1 MEEEPHY
8 GTAAGRVP
16 PPVSQPETSGIRMV
30 DVIRKKRDGLEL
42 SRPEIEYL
50 VRAYTDGEV
59 PDYQVSAWLMAV
71 ILRGLTRAETS
82 VLTDAMLHSGD
93 VLDLSE
99 FATKKVDKHSTG
111 GVGDKTS
118 LVLAPLAA
126 AAGLVV
132 PMISGRGLG
141 HTGGTLDKLEAIPG
155 FNVNLSVPEFRNV
168 LTKCGCCMIGQTS
181 EIAPADRKLY
191 ALRDVTGT
199 VESPYLICASI
210 MSKKL
215 AEGLDALILDV
226 KTGSGAFMKE
236 ERDAVFLAE
245 LMVETGER
253 MGKSMV
259 ALITNMDQP
268 LGLKVGNA
276 LEVEEC
282 IDVLRGHGPEDFRE
296 LCLELAAWMFH
307 LGEVAATV
315 EQGKLDAAKLLDSG
329 RALERFR
336 QMVKLQGG
344 DVAAIDDPSRL
355 PKSKY
360 TLVVASPK
368 GGYVASMNC
377 EAVGTA
383 CVILGG
389 GREKKEDAVDPAV
402 GIVLHCKVGDR
413 VEVGT
418 PLCTVHFNSET
429 KATSAAKLLAG
440 SYQIEDASASTK
452 VLVHRVIQGKNPNQ
466 ERPEEE

>member
-1 MEEEPHY
+1 M
-8 GTAAGRVP
+8 
-16 PPVSQPETSGIRMV
+16 SETIRAI
-30 DVIRKKRDGLEL
+30 DVIRKKRDAIEL
-42 SRPEIEYL
+42 SRFEIEYL
-50 VRAYTDGEV
+50 VRAYTNGEI

-71 ILRGLTRAETS
+71 ILRGMTRAETS
-82 VLTDAMLHSGD
+82 VLTDAMLRSGD

-99 FATKKVDKHSTG
+99 FPAKKVDKHSTG

-118 LVLAPLAA
+118 LILAPLV
-126 AAGLVV
+126 AAGGVMV

-155 FNVNLSVPEFRNV
+155 FNVNLPVSKFRSV
-168 LTKCGCCMIGQTS
+168 LKSCGCAMIGQTS

-215 AEGLDALILDV
+215 AEGVDGLVLDV

-236 ERDAVFLAE
+236 EKDAVFLAE

-268 LGLKVGNA
+268 LGFKVGNA

-282 IDVLRGHGPEDFRE
+282 IEVLRGQGPADLRE

-307 LGEVAATV
+307 LGGAASTIA
-315 EQGKLDAAKLLDSG
+315 QGKLNAAKLLDSG
-329 RALERFR
+329 QALERFR
-336 QMVKLQGG
+336 QMVTLQGG
-344 DVAAIDDPSRL
+344 DVASIDDPIRL
-355 PKSKY
+355 PRAKHQI
-360 TLVVASPK
+360 VVASPK
-368 GGYVASMNC
+368 SGYITTVQC

-383 CVILGG
+383 CVVLGG
-389 GREKKEDAVDPAV
+389 GREKKEDSVDPAV
-402 GIVLHCKVGDR
+402 GIVLHHKVGDQ
-413 VEVGT
+413 VASGE
-418 PLCTVHFNSET
+418 PLCTIHFSNET
-429 KATSAAKLLAG
+429 KAAAAAKLLED
-440 SYQIEDASASTK
+440 SYRIDDTPPRKQQ
-452 VLVHRVIQGKNPNQ
+452 LVHRVIQNATEGK
-466 ERPEEE
+466 